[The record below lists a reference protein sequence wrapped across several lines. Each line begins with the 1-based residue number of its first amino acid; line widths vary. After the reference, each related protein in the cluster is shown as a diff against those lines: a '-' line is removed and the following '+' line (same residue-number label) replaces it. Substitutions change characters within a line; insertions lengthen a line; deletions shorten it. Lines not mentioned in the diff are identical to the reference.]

1 MNKENRKAAKERRAK
16 EREHEAKVAHYK
28 KIWSWAGPALI
39 IVVIVGLIIASVLDS
54 KRLSVK
60 SASED
65 TSTASSAAS
74 ASSASTSAS
83 ASLQTD
89 TSLTIED
96 GDTVNID
103 YVGSIDGVEFEG
115 GNTKGNGADLVIG
128 SHTYIDD
135 FEEQLIGHHPG
146 DSVDVTVTFP
156 EDYGKD
162 ELNGK
167 EALFKVTVNGIY
179 NLNKHIYI
187 TRRFSVCAGCL
198 FLIIF
203 LLSFFQRRFD
213 VLKKVHLL
221 IPQFCNTPAPS
232 AHRRSG
238 KPRQTPQS

>member
-39 IVVIVGLIIASVLDS
+39 VGLIIASVLDS

-65 TSTASSAAS
+65 TST

-179 NLNKHIYI
+179 K
-187 TRRFSVCAGCL
+187 
-198 FLIIF
+198 
-203 LLSFFQRRFD
+203 
-213 VLKKVHLL
+213 
-221 IPQFCNTPAPS
+221 
-232 AHRRSG
+232 
-238 KPRQTPQS
+238 

>member
-39 IVVIVGLIIASVLDS
+39 VVVIVGLIIASVLDS

-65 TSTASSAAS
+65 TST

-135 FEEQLIGHHPG
+135 FEERPSPG
-146 DSVDVTVTFP
+146 
-156 EDYGKD
+156 
-162 ELNGK
+162 
-167 EALFKVTVNGIY
+167 
-179 NLNKHIYI
+179 
-187 TRRFSVCAGCL
+187 R
-198 FLIIF
+198 
-203 LLSFFQRRFD
+203 
-213 VLKKVHLL
+213 
-221 IPQFCNTPAPS
+221 
-232 AHRRSG
+232 HRRCNRHFPVRLWKRRTQWKGSSF
-238 KPRQTPQS
+238 QSYHQRHL

>member
-16 EREHEAKVAHYK
+16 EREHEAKVA
-28 KIWSWAGPALI
+28 SWAGPALI
-39 IVVIVGLIIASVLDS
+39 VVVIVGLIIASVLDS

-146 DSVDVTVTFP
+146 DSVDVTVKKTNSMERKLFSKLPSTAFINRTTKNTSPADFP
-156 EDYGKD
+156 SAPDV
-162 ELNGK
+162 
-167 EALFKVTVNGIY
+167 F
-179 NLNKHIYI
+179 
-187 TRRFSVCAGCL
+187 
-198 FLIIF
+198 F
-203 LLSFFQRRFD
+203 LLFF
-213 VLKKVHLL
+213 
-221 IPQFCNTPAPS
+221 C
-232 AHRRSG
+232 
-238 KPRQTPQS
+238 

>member
-39 IVVIVGLIIASVLDS
+39 VVVIVGLIIASVLDS
-54 KRLSVK
+54 KRLSAK

-74 ASSASTSAS
+74 ASSAS
-83 ASLQTD
+83 

-167 EALFKVTVNGIY
+167 EALFKVTINGIY
-179 NLNKHIYI
+179 K
-187 TRRFSVCAGCL
+187 
-198 FLIIF
+198 
-203 LLSFFQRRFD
+203 
-213 VLKKVHLL
+213 
-221 IPQFCNTPAPS
+221 
-232 AHRRSG
+232 
-238 KPRQTPQS
+238 

>member
-1 MNKENRKAAKERRAK
+1 MLDRVIFFTLLPYFYDILDIIKYDCSRKSAKEILFMNKENRIAARERRAK
-16 EREHEAKVAHYK
+16 EREHEAKVVHYK

-39 IVVIVGLIIASVLDS
+39 VVVIVGLIIASVLDS

-65 TSTASSAAS
+65 TAAS
-74 ASSASTSAS
+74 SSASTSAS

-103 YVGSIDGVEFEG
+103 YVGSIDGVEFQG

-146 DSVDVTVTFP
+146 DSIDVTVTFP

-167 EALFKVTVNGIY
+167 EALFKVTINGIY
-179 NLNKHIYI
+179 K
-187 TRRFSVCAGCL
+187 
-198 FLIIF
+198 
-203 LLSFFQRRFD
+203 
-213 VLKKVHLL
+213 
-221 IPQFCNTPAPS
+221 
-232 AHRRSG
+232 
-238 KPRQTPQS
+238 

>member
-39 IVVIVGLIIASVLDS
+39 VVVIVGLIIASVLDS
-54 KRLSVK
+54 KRLSAK

-65 TSTASSAAS
+65 TST

-83 ASLQTD
+83 ASLQTN

-96 GDTVNID
+96 DDTVNID

-167 EALFKVTVNGIY
+167 KALFKVTINGIY
-179 NLNKHIYI
+179 K
-187 TRRFSVCAGCL
+187 
-198 FLIIF
+198 
-203 LLSFFQRRFD
+203 
-213 VLKKVHLL
+213 
-221 IPQFCNTPAPS
+221 
-232 AHRRSG
+232 
-238 KPRQTPQS
+238 

>member
-16 EREHEAKVAHYK
+16 EREHEAKVAHYQ

-65 TSTASSAAS
+65 TSTAAS

-89 TSLTIED
+89 TFLTIED

-167 EALFKVTVNGIY
+167 EALFKVTINGIY
-179 NLNKHIYI
+179 K
-187 TRRFSVCAGCL
+187 
-198 FLIIF
+198 
-203 LLSFFQRRFD
+203 
-213 VLKKVHLL
+213 
-221 IPQFCNTPAPS
+221 
-232 AHRRSG
+232 
-238 KPRQTPQS
+238 

>member
-1 MNKENRKAAKERRAK
+1 MLDRVIFFTLLPYFYDILDIIKYDCSRKSAKEILFMNKENRKAAKERRAK

-39 IVVIVGLIIASVLDS
+39 VVVIVGLIIASVLDS
-54 KRLSVK
+54 KRLSAK

-65 TSTASSAAS
+65 TSTV
-74 ASSASTSAS
+74 SSASTSAS

-103 YVGSIDGVEFEG
+103 YVGSIDGVEFQG
-115 GNTKGNGADLVIG
+115 GNTNGSGADLVIG

-167 EALFKVTVNGIY
+167 EALFKVTINGIY
-179 NLNKHIYI
+179 K
-187 TRRFSVCAGCL
+187 
-198 FLIIF
+198 
-203 LLSFFQRRFD
+203 
-213 VLKKVHLL
+213 
-221 IPQFCNTPAPS
+221 
-232 AHRRSG
+232 
-238 KPRQTPQS
+238 

>member
-1 MNKENRKAAKERRAK
+1 MLDRVIFFTLLPYFYNILDIIKYDCSRKKRKGDPFYEQRKQKSCQRTACQRAGARS
-16 EREHEAKVAHYK
+16 ESSALQ

-39 IVVIVGLIIASVLDS
+39 VVVIVGLIIASVLDS
-54 KRLSVK
+54 KRLSAK

-65 TSTASSAAS
+65 TST

-167 EALFKVTVNGIY
+167 EALFKVTINGIY
-179 NLNKHIYI
+179 K
-187 TRRFSVCAGCL
+187 
-198 FLIIF
+198 
-203 LLSFFQRRFD
+203 
-213 VLKKVHLL
+213 
-221 IPQFCNTPAPS
+221 
-232 AHRRSG
+232 
-238 KPRQTPQS
+238 

>member
-39 IVVIVGLIIASVLDS
+39 VVVIVGLIIASVLDS

-115 GNTKGNGADLVIG
+115 GADTDSELVLG

-167 EALFKVTVNGIY
+167 EALFKVTINGIY
-179 NLNKHIYI
+179 K
-187 TRRFSVCAGCL
+187 
-198 FLIIF
+198 
-203 LLSFFQRRFD
+203 
-213 VLKKVHLL
+213 
-221 IPQFCNTPAPS
+221 
-232 AHRRSG
+232 
-238 KPRQTPQS
+238 

>member
-16 EREHEAKVAHYK
+16 EREHEAKVAHHK

-39 IVVIVGLIIASVLDS
+39 VVVIVGLIIASVLDS
-54 KRLSVK
+54 KRLSAK

-65 TSTASSAAS
+65 TSTASST
-74 ASSASTSAS
+74 SSASTSAS
-83 ASLQTD
+83 ASLQTG

-103 YVGSIDGVEFEG
+103 YVGSIDGVEFQG
-115 GNTKGNGADLVIG
+115 GNTNGSGADLVIG

-179 NLNKHIYI
+179 K
-187 TRRFSVCAGCL
+187 
-198 FLIIF
+198 
-203 LLSFFQRRFD
+203 
-213 VLKKVHLL
+213 
-221 IPQFCNTPAPS
+221 
-232 AHRRSG
+232 
-238 KPRQTPQS
+238 

>member
-1 MNKENRKAAKERRAK
+1 MNKENRKTAKERRAK

-39 IVVIVGLIIASVLDS
+39 VVVIVGLIIASVLDS

-65 TSTASSAAS
+65 TST

-146 DSVDVTVTFP
+146 DSVDVTVTSRKTMEKTNSMERKLFSKLPSTAFINRTTKKTSNADFP
-156 EDYGKD
+156 SAPDV
-162 ELNGK
+162 
-167 EALFKVTVNGIY
+167 F
-179 NLNKHIYI
+179 
-187 TRRFSVCAGCL
+187 
-198 FLIIF
+198 F
-203 LLSFFQRRFD
+203 LLFF
-213 VLKKVHLL
+213 
-221 IPQFCNTPAPS
+221 C
-232 AHRRSG
+232 
-238 KPRQTPQS
+238 

>member
-1 MNKENRKAAKERRAK
+1 MNKENRKAARERRAK

-39 IVVIVGLIIASVLDS
+39 VVVIVGLIIASVLDS
-54 KRLSVK
+54 KRLSTK

-65 TSTASSAAS
+65 TSTASSTAS

-135 FEEQLIGHHPG
+135 FEEQLIGAKAG
-146 DSVDVTVTFP
+146 DEKELNLTFP
-156 EDYGKD
+156 ADYAQK
-162 ELNGK
+162 ELAGRLWK
-167 EALFKVTVNGIY
+167 
-179 NLNKHIYI
+179 
-187 TRRFSVCAGCL
+187 RRTQRKRS
-198 FLIIF
+198 
-203 LLSFFQRRFD
+203 SFQSYRQR
-213 VLKKVHLL
+213 HL
-221 IPQFCNTPAPS
+221 
-232 AHRRSG
+232 
-238 KPRQTPQS
+238 

>member
-1 MNKENRKAAKERRAK
+1 MNKENRKAARERRAK

-39 IVVIVGLIIASVLDS
+39 VVVIVGLIIASVLDS

-65 TSTASSAAS
+65 TST

-128 SHTYIDD
+128 SPTYIDD

-167 EALFKVTVNGIY
+167 EALFKVTINGIY
-179 NLNKHIYI
+179 K
-187 TRRFSVCAGCL
+187 
-198 FLIIF
+198 
-203 LLSFFQRRFD
+203 
-213 VLKKVHLL
+213 
-221 IPQFCNTPAPS
+221 
-232 AHRRSG
+232 
-238 KPRQTPQS
+238 

>member
-39 IVVIVGLIIASVLDS
+39 VVVIVGLIIASVLDS
-54 KRLSVK
+54 KRLSAK

-65 TSTASSAAS
+65 PPTASST
-74 ASSASTSAS
+74 SSASTSAS

-103 YVGSIDGVEFEG
+103 YVGSIDGVEFQG
-115 GNTKGNGADLVIG
+115 GNTNGSGADLVIG

-179 NLNKHIYI
+179 K
-187 TRRFSVCAGCL
+187 
-198 FLIIF
+198 
-203 LLSFFQRRFD
+203 
-213 VLKKVHLL
+213 
-221 IPQFCNTPAPS
+221 
-232 AHRRSG
+232 
-238 KPRQTPQS
+238 

>member
-1 MNKENRKAAKERRAK
+1 MLDRVIFFTLLPYFYDILDIIKYDCSRKSAKEILFMNKENRKAARERRAK

-39 IVVIVGLIIASVLDS
+39 IIVIVGLIIASVLDS

-74 ASSASTSAS
+74 AS
-83 ASLQTD
+83 LQTD

-103 YVGSIDGVEFEG
+103 YVGSIDGVEFQG

-179 NLNKHIYI
+179 K
-187 TRRFSVCAGCL
+187 
-198 FLIIF
+198 
-203 LLSFFQRRFD
+203 
-213 VLKKVHLL
+213 
-221 IPQFCNTPAPS
+221 
-232 AHRRSG
+232 
-238 KPRQTPQS
+238 

>member
-39 IVVIVGLIIASVLDS
+39 VVVIVGLIIASVLDS

-65 TSTASSAAS
+65 TSTASSAF
-74 ASSASTSAS
+74 TSAS

-167 EALFKVTVNGIY
+167 EALFKVTINGIY
-179 NLNKHIYI
+179 K
-187 TRRFSVCAGCL
+187 
-198 FLIIF
+198 
-203 LLSFFQRRFD
+203 
-213 VLKKVHLL
+213 
-221 IPQFCNTPAPS
+221 
-232 AHRRSG
+232 
-238 KPRQTPQS
+238 

>member
-1 MNKENRKAAKERRAK
+1 MKKENRKAAQKRRAK
-16 EREHEAKVAHYK
+16 EREHEAKAAQRK

-39 IVVIVGLIIASVLDS
+39 VVVIVGLVIASILDS
-54 KRLSVK
+54 RRIAAK

-65 TSTASSAAS
+65 TSTSSSAVS
-74 ASSASTSAS
+74 TSSASAS

-103 YVGSIDGVEFEG
+103 YVGSIDGVEFQG

-167 EALFKVTVNGIY
+167 EALFKVTINGIY
-179 NLNKHIYI
+179 K
-187 TRRFSVCAGCL
+187 
-198 FLIIF
+198 
-203 LLSFFQRRFD
+203 
-213 VLKKVHLL
+213 
-221 IPQFCNTPAPS
+221 
-232 AHRRSG
+232 
-238 KPRQTPQS
+238 